1 MEYPVPQFVE
11 IESKVV
17 GPLTLKQFIYL
28 AGAAGICTAAFLWLP
43 LFLAVPISLLFGGL
57 GGALAFY
64 KVNGKSFASMVE
76 AAAHYYAGSKT
87 LVRKQPDYTQKSV
100 QKPPPAISAR
110 ANGAIPGAHGPRL
123 SRGKLSELA
132 WSLDVQSHERELREN
147 PPRP

>member
-28 AGAAGICTAAFLWLP
+28 AGAAGVCTAAFLWLP
-43 LFLAVPISLLFGGL
+43 FFLAFLVSILFGGF

-76 AAAHYYAGSKT
+76 AAVRYYIGSRV
-87 LVRKQPDYTQKSV
+87 LVRKKTELAPSEIHE
-100 QKPPPAISAR
+100 PPRTTRVRPTETLQ
-110 ANGAIPGAHGPRL
+110 GTPGPRL
-123 SRGKLSELA
+123 SRGKLTELA
-132 WSLDVQSHERELREN
+132 WSLDVQSHERELRSTQ
-147 PPRP
+147 PHP